1 MSEKIATTRI
11 SDLPENITL
20 QMPNYSSQP
29 TMNFEQQPS
38 MQNPTYMQMNVHPNP
53 YGIPSQNNVMPLPKH
68 TQNGSMQQMNQY
80 LPQND
85 NPQMMMQSS
94 PQHRL
99 PSRDMTMDHGDYLH
113 DEQIQPNYIPHPKL
127 TNDYINDYMDEDHD
141 IVEHNQKKHKEKLMD
156 TLLNELQTPIFIALL
171 FFIFQLPIVNT
182 LLFKKFSF
190 LTIYNADGNVNFYGI
205 ILKSLI
211 FGLFFYSTSKVID
224 YVSEL

>member
-1 MSEKIATTRI
+1 
-11 SDLPENITL
+11 
-20 QMPNYSSQP
+20 
-29 TMNFEQQPS
+29 
-38 MQNPTYMQMNVHPNP
+38 
-53 YGIPSQNNVMPLPKH
+53 
-68 TQNGSMQQMNQY
+68 
-80 LPQND
+80 
-85 NPQMMMQSS
+85 
-94 PQHRL
+94 
-99 PSRDMTMDHGDYLH
+99 MDHGDYLH